1 MRTYD
6 SSRGKIQEAFQNSGG
21 VSMTSRIFL
30 RTVAIGVGVAALS
43 FGGTAM
49 LTQARS
55 LQQADSTGAN
65 KQQATTA
72 DQQKETAEDR
82 ELAQKIRKSIV
93 GDKSL
98 STYGHNVKVIVR
110 NGVVTLKGPVQSE
123 DEKKNIGAKA
133 ADVAGADKV
142 QNELTVKS

>member
-1 MRTYD
+1 
-6 SSRGKIQEAFQNSGG
+6 
-21 VSMTSRIFL
+21 MTSRIFL
-30 RTVAIGVGVAALS
+30 RTVAIGVGLAALS
-43 FGGTAM
+43 FGGTPM

-55 LQQADSTGAN
+55 LQQPDNTSAN
-65 KQQATTA
+65 KQQTTTA

>member
-1 MRTYD
+1 
-6 SSRGKIQEAFQNSGG
+6 
-21 VSMTSRIFL
+21 MTIRILFN
-30 RTVAIGVGVAALS
+30 TIAIGVGVAALS
-43 FGGTAM
+43 FGGNSV

-55 LQQADSTGAN
+55 RQQPDNTAAN

-72 DQQKETAEDR
+72 DQQKETPADR

-93 GDKSL
+93 DDKSL

-110 NGVVTLKGPVQSE
+110 NGIVSLKGPVKSE
-123 DEKKNIGAKA
+123 DEKKSIGAKA
-133 ADVAGADKV
+133 AEVAGADKV

>member
-55 LQQADSTGAN
+55 LQQADNTGAN

>member
-1 MRTYD
+1 
-6 SSRGKIQEAFQNSGG
+6 
-21 VSMTSRIFL
+21 MTSRIFL
-30 RTVAIGVGVAALS
+30 RTVAIGVGVAALG
-43 FGGTAM
+43 FGGTPM

-55 LQQADSTGAN
+55 LQQPDNTGAN

-72 DQQKETAEDR
+72 DQQKETAADR

>member
-1 MRTYD
+1 MILPAANTMLP
-6 SSRGKIQEAFQNSGG
+6 GINTGG
-21 VSMTSRIFL
+21 VSMTNRIFF
-30 RTVAIGVGVAALS
+30 RTIAIGVGASALS
-43 FGGTAM
+43 FGGTSV

-55 LQQADSTGAN
+55 RQQPDNTAAN

-93 GDKSL
+93 DDKSL

-110 NGVVTLKGPVQSE
+110 NGMVTLKGPVKSE
-123 DEKKNIGAKA
+123 DEKKSIGAKA

>member
-1 MRTYD
+1 MILPAANTMLP
-6 SSRGKIQEAFQNSGG
+6 GINTGG
-21 VSMTSRIFL
+21 VSMTNRIFF
-30 RTVAIGVGVAALS
+30 RTIAIGVGASALS
-43 FGGTAM
+43 FGGTSV

-55 LQQADSTGAN
+55 RQQPDNTAAN

-93 GDKSL
+93 DDKSL

-110 NGVVTLKGPVQSE
+110 NGMVTLNGPVKSE
-123 DEKKNIGAKA
+123 DEKKSIGAKA

>member
-1 MRTYD
+1 
-6 SSRGKIQEAFQNSGG
+6 
-21 VSMTSRIFL
+21 
-30 RTVAIGVGVAALS
+30 
-43 FGGTAM
+43 M

-55 LQQADSTGAN
+55 LQQPDNTGAN
-65 KQQATTA
+65 KQQPTTA

-123 DEKKNIGAKA
+123 DEKNNIGAKA